1 MQCLQFDFDIYT
13 GRQVQAH
20 QGIHSL
26 WSRVHDVDQA
36 FMCTH
41 FELFPRILILVH
53 RTENGNYLFLS
64 WRRDRTGYTSTRTFC
79 CLNNF
84 LSGLI
89 KNSVVVCF
97 QANTNFCFAILFPP
111 SIAQFGIG
119 HTPRKFSNH
128 LPHGKGAGCVG
139 NLSHH
144 RNVAEQHS
152 LLYIKD
158 RRIASTNS

>member
-64 WRRDRTGYTSTRTFC
+64 WRGSDRIHQHPNVLLSQQFSQRIDQELCGRMLSSEYEFLLCHFIPSFYRPIWYRTY
-79 CLNNF
+79 
-84 LSGLI
+84 SAKI
-89 KNSVVVCF
+89 F
-97 QANTNFCFAILFPP
+97 QPP
-111 SIAQFGIG
+111 ASWQ
-119 HTPRKFSNH
+119 
-128 LPHGKGAGCVG
+128 GAGCVG

>member
-64 WRRDRTGYTSTRTFC
+64 WR
-79 CLNNF
+79 
-84 LSGLI
+84 
-89 KNSVVVCF
+89 
-97 QANTNFCFAILFPP
+97 
-111 SIAQFGIG
+111 GIG
-119 HTPRKFSNH
+119 PDTPAPERFAVSTIFS
-128 LPHGKGAGCVG
+128 A
-139 NLSHH
+139 
-144 RNVAEQHS
+144 
-152 LLYIKD
+152 D
-158 RRIASTNS
+158 